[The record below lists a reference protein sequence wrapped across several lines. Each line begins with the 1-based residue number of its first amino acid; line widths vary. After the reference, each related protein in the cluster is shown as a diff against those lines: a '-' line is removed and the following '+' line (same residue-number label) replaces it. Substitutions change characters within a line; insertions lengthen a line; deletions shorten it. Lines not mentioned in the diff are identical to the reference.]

1 MYVCMYIYV
10 QVYAYASRCN
20 YMQVGE
26 LGIIHRPVC
35 VCVRACHLHFSSK
48 LLRNC
53 SILGQDHSKEK
64 LHFTPITTCIMYHLE
79 VLPLPCSS
87 LVMVIII
94 ISYLVAQPIGVD
106 VLQVR
111 HLRQLAELPGKL
123 IVKYHR
129 Q

>member
-1 MYVCMYIYV
+1 
-10 QVYAYASRCN
+10 
-20 YMQVGE
+20 MQAGK

-35 VCVRACHLHFSSK
+35 VCVRACYLHFSSK

-64 LHFTPITTCIMYHLE
+64 LHFTPITTCIMYRLE
-79 VLPLPCSS
+79 VLPLTCSS
-87 LVMVIII
+87 LVMIIII

-123 IVKYHR
+123 IFKYH
-129 Q
+129 QQQYYNKKK